1 MTDYLLDTH
10 TFLWSVFESNRLS
23 SQVYSILSN
32 YDNIIYISSV
42 TFWEISLKFALGKLE
57 LEPYA
62 PEELITAA
70 NKLGFKTLCLEV
82 EEAINFYHLPKIEHK
97 DPFDRMLIW
106 QAISKDLVLLSKDK
120 QFGQYKE
127 YGLKTLW

>member
-10 TFLWSVFESNRLS
+10 TFLWSIFESNRLS
-23 SQVYSILSN
+23 LQVHSILSN
-32 YDNIIYISSV
+32 YDNTIYVSSV

-57 LEPYA
+57 LEPYT

-70 NKLGFKTLCLEV
+70 NKLGFKTLCLEA
-82 EEAINFYHLPKIEHK
+82 EEAANFYHLPKMLHK

-106 QAISKDLVLLSKDK
+106 QAISKDLILLSKDE
-120 QFGQYKE
+120 QFGQYSE
-127 YGLKTLW
+127 YGLKTFW